1 MPTAKP
7 SIRLRIIFPPKNRS
21 VDQRP
26 ATRQPGRLR
35 FPYQGTLDEHRN
47 DDDGT
52 LDSADQIFADE
63 IRQQHDIADDLEY
76 ERPQIAPQMRPTPPR
91 SAVPPTTTAVMACN
105 SHISPVVADVDPRRG
120 T

>member
-35 FPYQGTLDEHRN
+35 FPYKGTLDEHRN

-76 ERPQIAPQMRPTPPR
+76 ERPADRAPN
-91 SAVPPTTTAVMACN
+91 A
-105 SHISPVVADVDPRRG
+105 ADAAAQRG
-120 T
+120 AADHDCSNGLQLPHKSGR